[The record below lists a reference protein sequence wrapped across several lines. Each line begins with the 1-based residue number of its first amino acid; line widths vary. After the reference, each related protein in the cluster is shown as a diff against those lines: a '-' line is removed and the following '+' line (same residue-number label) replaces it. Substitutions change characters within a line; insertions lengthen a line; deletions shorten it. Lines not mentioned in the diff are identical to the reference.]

1 MLRCLLF
8 AIKTQLEIDAEITPM
23 NLLLPLF
30 AQDDGG
36 GGAIVV
42 LLSLFC
48 MLIVPLAI
56 LGVVLAGMWKV
67 FEKAGQPGWASLVPI
82 YNSYV
87 LVVEIAKMD
96 IMWFVLLL
104 VPCVGFVAVF
114 VIAMKLAKKFGQGDG
129 FGVGLALLSPVFIPI
144 LGFGSA
150 RYNPSA

>member
-1 MLRCLLF
+1 
-8 AIKTQLEIDAEITPM
+8 M

-67 FEKAGQPGWASLVPI
+67 FEKAGQPGWAAIVPI
-82 YNSYV
+82 YNTYV

-104 VPCVGFVAVF
+104 VPCVQYVAVF
-114 VIAMKLAKKFGQGDG
+114 VIMIKVAKKYGQGDG
-129 FGVGLALLSPVFIPI
+129 FGIGMALLPFIFIPI